1 MLYLLHSFYVL
12 TFHFFYDFFWLSD
25 VFLPTDDNLVHIIS
39 VAIVEGDWRLDI
51 VIENPII
58 IIIILE
64 AALAVKSLVIE
75 PLIRVALVSYISSA
89 LEIRIIVIVVAIKIG
104 PAIILLVV
112 DISPSL
118 NKRSCTEFTF
128 MLD

>member
-25 VFLPTDDNLVHIIS
+25 VFLPTDDNLVNIIS

-75 PLIRVALVSYISSA
+75 PLIRVALVSYISST
-89 LEIRIIVIVVAIKIG
+89 LEIRIIIVVVAIKIG

>member
-25 VFLPTDDNLVHIIS
+25 VFLPTDDNLVNIIS

-75 PLIRVALVSYISSA
+75 PLIRVALVSYVSSA

>member
-25 VFLPTDDNLVHIIS
+25 VFLPTDDNLVNIIS

-64 AALAVKSLVIE
+64 AALAVKSLVIK
-75 PLIRVALVSYISSA
+75 PLIRVALVSYVSSV

>member
-25 VFLPTDDNLVHIIS
+25 VFLPTDDNLVNIIS